1 MRNDQGLARGAEI
14 VKLIRHELNT
24 PVATALLYLGIAEGS
39 AAETPG
45 GALKSALRVA
55 RTEVQRL
62 KTLIDTLTELECVGH
77 ATVRPRLV
85 DVGETVRATV
95 QRLTTLDNI
104 PGVRVVTLGKLQGW
118 WDRSIVEQ
126 IVSNLLSN
134 AVKFGQGRP
143 IRVEVRPVGAGACL
157 VVRDHG
163 IGVPSRNQ
171 SSIFERNVHA
181 PPEQGG
187 GLGLGLWLVRELAAA
202 HGGWVTLESRKGHG
216 AAFTVFLR
224 ARRPTVVV
232 GGRPAG
238 IPAGAV
244 GLRRRYWHERALRS
258 HTKVPLA
265 ARSVTDESVPT
276 STTTLPSL
284 TGILKSRR
292 PSKTRKSIVELPV

>member
-1 MRNDQGLARGAEI
+1 MRNDYGLARSAGL

-24 PVATALLYLGIAEGS
+24 PLATALLYIGIAEGS
-39 AAETPG
+39 AAEVPG
-45 GALKSALRVA
+45 AAVKSALRVA

-62 KTLIDTLTELECVGH
+62 KTLIDTLTDLECVGQ
-77 ATVRPRLV
+77 ATVRPRLI
-85 DVGETVRATV
+85 DVGDTVRATV
-95 QRLTTLDNI
+95 QRLTALGNV

-118 WDRSIVEQ
+118 WDRSMVEQ

-143 IRVEVRPVGAGACL
+143 IRVEVRPVGTGACL

-163 IGVPSRNQ
+163 IGVPREEQ

-202 HGGWVTLESRKGHG
+202 HGGWVTLESCKGRG
-216 AAFTVFLR
+216 SSFSVFLR
-224 ARRPTVVV
+224 ARRPTATV

-238 IPAGAV
+238 IPLAA
-244 GLRRRYWHERALRS
+244 GLRRRYWHDRAVRS
-258 HTKVPLA
+258 HTKVPLLA
-265 ARSVTDESVPT
+265 SNVTDDPVPV
-276 STTTLPSL
+276 STTTSPSA
-284 TGILKSRR
+284 TGTLKSSR
-292 PSKTRKSIVELPV
+292 PSKTRKSIDELAV